1 MAGRTDLPVTNIIRT
16 GVGNPGV
23 LVAGDDANNHSFVND
38 GRTLISVLKTG
49 AAAGILTFK
58 TPGTVDGLAISEQ
71 AVTPGVHATQNTLI
85 GPFPPSIYNQ
95 SDGTV
100 HVDLD
105 SETTFSLGAFRLPA

>member
-1 MAGRTDLPVTNIIRT
+1 M
-16 GVGNPGV
+16 
-23 LVAGDDANNHSFVND
+23 VAGDEDENHYFAND

-49 AAAGILTFK
+49 GACIMTFQ

>member
-1 MAGRTDLPVTNIIRT
+1 MAARVDLPVTDIIRT

-23 LVAGDDANNHSFVND
+23 LVAGDEDDNHSFVND
-38 GRTLISVLKTG
+38 GRTLIAVLKTG

-71 AVTPGVHATQNTLI
+71 IVTPAVLATSYTLI

-105 SETTFSLGAFRLPA
+105 SETTFSLGAFRLPV